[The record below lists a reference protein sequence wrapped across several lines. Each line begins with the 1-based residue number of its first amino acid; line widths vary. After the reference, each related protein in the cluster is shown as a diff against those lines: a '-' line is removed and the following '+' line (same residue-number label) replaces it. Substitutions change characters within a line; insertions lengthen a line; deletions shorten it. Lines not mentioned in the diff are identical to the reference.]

1 MKLSDACIR
10 RPVFATVLNL
20 LLILVGAVA
29 FFSLTVREY
38 PNIDVPTVTVATD
51 YKGANAEIVESEVT
65 KPIEDSLA
73 GIEGIDF
80 ITSISRAERSQ
91 ISVVFKLDRDPD
103 AAASDVR
110 DRVGRARGRLPD
122 EVDEP
127 VISKV
132 EADARPILYL
142 AFSSDRHDDLEV
154 TDVADRL
161 VQDRLQVLPGV
172 AEVRIFGQRRYAM
185 RIWMDPARLA
195 AYGLTVQDVE
205 DALRLQNVEL
215 PAGRV
220 EGSDRELTVQAATD
234 LNTVRDFEEIV
245 LRNVDGYLV
254 RLNDVAEVEIGAR
267 DERRIARFNG
277 RNAVALGV
285 VKQSVANPL
294 AVTEAVRDEVPL
306 IADVLPEGME
316 VQIAYDSTVFINAS
330 IEAVY
335 TTIAEAVGLVV
346 LVIFVFLRSLRAVL
360 IPLVTIP
367 VSIIGAF
374 ILMAALGF
382 SINTLTLLAFVIAVG
397 LVVDDAIVM
406 LENIYRHIEN
416 GLSPMA
422 AAFKGSRE
430 IAFAIISVTITIAA
444 VFVPVGFT
452 EGRTGRLFTEF
463 ALTLSAAVI
472 ISGFIALTL
481 SPMMCSRLLKRQTS
495 RNVAFNLIERFF
507 FRMEMGYRASLA
519 FTLSVRP
526 LVLLFCVGVGVAS
539 VALYQNLNSE
549 LTPREDRGYFVG
561 IFSGP
566 EGATIDFMDGYARQ
580 MEDFYEDIPEAVRY
594 FVVVGSPTVSRGI
607 SFIALEDW
615 NDRERATSDIV
626 TEMQGKLSG
635 IHGIR
640 AFPVNPQSLGRS
652 SRKRPVEVI
661 VQTTG
666 TYEALEQTV
675 NAAVR
680 AMEEHGGFTNVD
692 VDLKLNKP
700 ELKVEVNREKLADMD
715 IPVETI
721 GRTLE
726 TLLGGREVTDF
737 EYDGEQYDVV
747 VQLADID
754 RRNPDDLTRIYLR
767 GQDGQMIQLSNLIK
781 VVETVV
787 PRELNHFNKLRSA
800 KIEANLAEGYPQGQA
815 LDEAKRIIQ
824 EIGGETVQV
833 DYGGAARE
841 FFESS
846 DSLLLA
852 FGLAVLFVFL
862 VLAAQFESW
871 IDPVIILVTVPL
883 AMVGALLALN
893 LTGGTLNI
901 YSQIGLIAL
910 VGLIAKNGILVVE
923 FANKLRQQKGLEVR
937 HAALEAAVLRLR
949 PVLMTALSLI
959 FGALPLALATGAGA
973 ESRQEIGWVIVG
985 GMAIGT
991 FFTLYVIPTVY
1002 SYLAAGRRFD
1012 ESRIAD
1018 AERESEAGGLEDGQQ
1033 EA

>member
-1 MKLSDACIR
+1 MKISDLCIR

-20 LLILVGAVA
+20 LILLIGGVA
-29 FFSLTVREY
+29 FFSLSVREY
-38 PNIDVPTVTVATD
+38 PNIDVPTVTVTTA
-51 YKGANAEIVESEVT
+51 YKGANAQIVETQVT

-73 GIEGIDF
+73 GIEGIDY

-127 VISKV
+127 IIAKV

-154 TDVADRL
+154 TDTADRL

-185 RIWMDPARLA
+185 RIWLDPARLA
-195 AYGLTVQDVE
+195 AYGLTAQDVE
-205 DALRLQNVEL
+205 DALEAQNVEL

-220 EGSDRELTVQAATD
+220 EGADRELTVQAATD
-234 LNTVRDFEEIV
+234 LNTVRDFENIV
-245 LRNVDGYLV
+245 LRNVEGYFV
-254 RLNDVAEVEIGAR
+254 RLVDVASVEVGPR

-294 AVTEAVRDEVPL
+294 AVTKAVRAEVPR
-306 IADVLPEGME
+306 IAELLPEGME
-316 VQIAYDSTVFINAS
+316 VQVAYDSTIFINAS
-330 IEAVY
+330 IDAVY
-335 TTIAEAVGLVV
+335 KTIAEAVALVV

-367 VSIIGAF
+367 VSMVGAF
-374 ILMAALGF
+374 ALMAVLDF

-416 GLSPMA
+416 GLSPIA

-430 IAFAIISVTITIAA
+430 IAFAIVSVTITIAA

-481 SPMMCSRLLKRQTS
+481 SPMMCSRLLTRQTS

-507 FRMEMGYRASLA
+507 YRMELAYRSSLA
-519 FTLSVRP
+519 FALSVRP
-526 LVLLFCVGVGVAS
+526 MVLLFCAGVAVAS
-539 VALYQNLNSE
+539 VALYQNLNAE

-561 IFSGP
+561 FFSGP
-566 EGATIDFMDGYARQ
+566 EGATVDFMDGYARQ
-580 MEDFYEDIPEAVRY
+580 MEAIYDTIPEAERY
-594 FVVVGSPTVSRGI
+594 FVVVGFPTVSRGI
-607 SFIALEDW
+607 SFIAMEDW
-615 NDRERATSDIV
+615 GERERSTAEIAGAV
-626 TEMQGKLSG
+626 NGQLSG
-635 IHGIR
+635 VRGLRIFAI
-640 AFPVNPQSLGRS
+640 NPQSLGQS
-652 SRKRPVEVI
+652 SRKRPVEVL

-666 TYEALEQTV
+666 TYEQLE
-675 NAAVR
+675 AVVEQ
-680 AMEEHGGFTNVD
+680 AVLEMEQHGAFTNID

-700 ELKVEVNREKLADMD
+700 ELEVTVNREKLADMG
-715 IPVETI
+715 ISVESI

-726 TLLGGREVTDF
+726 TLLGGRDVTRF
-737 EYDGEQYDVV
+737 ERQGEQYDVV
-747 VQLADID
+747 LQLAGID
-754 RRNPDDLTRIYLR
+754 RRNPDDLSRIYVR
-767 GQDGQMIQLSNLIK
+767 GRDGEMAQLSNL
-781 VVETVV
+781 VQVSETVV
-787 PRELNHFNKLRSA
+787 ARELNHFNKLRAA
-800 KIEANLAEGYPQGQA
+800 KIEANLAEGFAQGPA
-815 LDEAKRIIQ
+815 LEEAKRII
-824 EIGGETVQV
+824 EAIGGEDIQV
-833 DYGGAARE
+833 EFGGAARE

-846 DSLLLA
+846 DSLVLA
-852 FGLAVLFVFL
+852 FGLALLFVFL

-871 IDPVIILVTVPL
+871 VDPVIILITVPL

-923 FANKLRQQKGLEVR
+923 FANKLREQKGLEVR
-937 HAALEAAVLRLR
+937 QAALEAAALRLR

-959 FGALPLALATGAGA
+959 FGALPLALASGAGA
-973 ESRQEIGWVIVG
+973 ESRQQIGWVIVG
-985 GMAIGT
+985 GMGVGT
-991 FFTLYVIPTVY
+991 LFTLYVIPTIY
-1002 SYLAAGRRFD
+1002 SYLSAHRRFD
-1012 ESRIAD
+1012 QRRITD
-1018 AERESEAGGLEDGQQ
+1018 AEAESLAGDLDDAGQKV
-1033 EA
+1033 

>member
-1 MKLSDACIR
+1 MTLSDICIR

-20 LLILVGAVA
+20 LLVLVGGVA

-38 PNIDVPTVTVATD
+38 PNIDVPTVTVSTD
-51 YKGANAEIVESEVT
+51 YKGANAEIVESQVT
-65 KPIEDSLA
+65 KPIEDSLS

-91 ISVVFKLDRDPD
+91 ISVVFKLDRDAD

-127 VISKV
+127 IIAKV

-161 VQDRLQVLPGV
+161 VKDRLQVLPGV
-172 AEVRIFGQRRYAM
+172 AEVRIFGERRYAM
-185 RIWMDPARLA
+185 RIWLDPARLA
-195 AYGLTVQDVE
+195 AYGLTTQDVE
-205 DALRLQNVEL
+205 DALRRQNVEL

-234 LNTVRDFEEIV
+234 LNTVNDFEEVV
-245 LRNVDGYLV
+245 LRNVDGYLI
-254 RLNDVAEVEIGAR
+254 RLRDVASIEVGPR
-267 DERRIARFNG
+267 DERRVARFKG

-294 AVTEAVRDEVPL
+294 EVTDAVRAAIPG
-306 IADVLPEGME
+306 IAELLPEGME
-316 VQIAYDSTVFINAS
+316 VRVAYDSTIFINAS
-330 IEAVY
+330 IEAVFK
-335 TTIAEAVGLVV
+335 TIAEAVALVV
-346 LVIFVFLRSLRAVL
+346 LVIFVFLRSLRAVV

-367 VSIIGAF
+367 VSLIGAF
-374 ILMAALGF
+374 ILMAAIGF

-406 LENIYRHIEN
+406 LENVYRHIEN

-481 SPMMCSRLLKRQTS
+481 SPMMCSRLLVRQTS

-507 FRMEMGYRASLA
+507 YRMELAYRASLA
-519 FTLSVRP
+519 FTLGVRP
-526 LVLLFCVGVGVAS
+526 MVLLFCGGVAVAS
-539 VALYQNLNSE
+539 VALYQNLNAE

-566 EGATIDFMDGYARQ
+566 EGATVEFMDRYARQ
-580 MEDFYEDIPEAVRY
+580 MEDFYAEIPEADRY
-594 FVVVGSPTVSRGI
+594 FMVVGFPTVSSGI
-607 SFIALEDW
+607 SFVALQDW
-615 NDRERATSDIV
+615 NDRDRKTEEIV
-626 TEMQGKLSG
+626 KEMGGKLSS

-652 SRKRPVEVI
+652 SRKRPIEVL

-666 TYEALEQTV
+666 TYEELERIVDQ
-675 NAAVR
+675 AVQ
-680 AMEEHGGFTNVD
+680 AMEQHGAFANVD

-700 ELKVEVNREKLADMD
+700 ELRVDVNREKLADMG

-737 EYDGEQYDVV
+737 ERDGEQYDVV
-747 VQLADID
+747 VQLDDID

-767 GQDGQMIQLSNLIK
+767 GQDGQMIQLSNLIR
-781 VVETVV
+781 VSETVV

-800 KIEANLAEGYPQGQA
+800 KIEGDLAGDAAQGFA
-815 LDEAKRIIQ
+815 LAEAKRLIE
-824 EIGGETVQV
+824 EIGGDTVQV
-833 DYGGAARE
+833 DFGGAARE
-841 FFESS
+841 FYESS

-871 IDPVIILVTVPL
+871 VDPLIILVTVPL

-923 FANKLRQQKGLEVR
+923 FANKLREQKGLEVR
-937 HAALEAAVLRLR
+937 RAALEAAVLRLR

-973 ESRQEIGWVIVG
+973 ESRQQIGWVIVG
-985 GMAIGT
+985 GMAVGT
-991 FFTLYVIPTVY
+991 LFTLYVIPTVY
-1002 SYLAAGRRFD
+1002 SYLAAARRFD
-1012 ESRIAD
+1012 TARIAE
-1018 AERESEAGGLEDGQQ
+1018 AERESEAAPLDDGRQ

>member
-1 MKLSDACIR
+1 MKLSDVCIR

-20 LLILVGAVA
+20 LLVLVGAVA
-29 FFSLTVREY
+29 FFSLSVREY
-38 PNIDVPTVTVATD
+38 PNIDVPTVTVSTN
-51 YKGANAEIVESEVT
+51 YKGANAEIVESQVT

-127 VISKV
+127 IIAKV

-154 TDVADRL
+154 TDTADRL

-185 RIWMDPARLA
+185 RIWLDPARLA
-195 AYGLTVQDVE
+195 AYGLTTQDVE
-205 DALRLQNVEL
+205 EALRRQNVEL

-234 LNTVRDFEEIV
+234 LNTVQDFEEVV
-245 LRNVDGYLV
+245 LRNVDGYLI
-254 RLNDVAEVEIGAR
+254 RLKDVATVEIGSR
-267 DERRIARFNG
+267 DERRIARFNS

-294 AVTEAVRDEVPL
+294 AVTDAVRAEVPR
-306 IADVLPEGME
+306 IAELLPDGME
-316 VQIAYDSTVFINAS
+316 VQVAYDSTVFINAS

-335 TTIAEAVGLVV
+335 TTIAEAVMLVV
-346 LVIFVFLRSLRAVL
+346 LVIFVFLRSLRAVI
-360 IPLVTIP
+360 IPLITIP
-367 VSIIGAF
+367 VSIIGSF

-416 GLSPMA
+416 GLSPLA

-507 FRMEMGYRASLA
+507 YRMELAYRASLA

-526 LVLLFCVGVGVAS
+526 MVLLFCVGVGVAS

-566 EGATIDFMDGYARQ
+566 EGATIDFMDGYAGE
-580 MEDFYEDIPEAVRY
+580 MEDFYAEIPEAIRY
-594 FVVVGSPTVSRGI
+594 FMVVGSPTVSRGI

-615 NDRERATSDIV
+615 SDRDRKTSEIV
-626 TEMQGKLSG
+626 DEMRGKLSG
-635 IHGIR
+635 IQGIR

-666 TYEALEQTV
+666 SYEALEQVVST
-675 NAAVR
+675 AVK
-680 AMEEHGGFTNVD
+680 AMEDHGGFTNVD

-700 ELKVEVNREKLADMD
+700 ELKVEVNREKLADMG

-721 GRTLE
+721 GLTLE

-737 EYDGEQYDVV
+737 EREGEQYDVV

-767 GQDGQMIQLSNLIK
+767 GTDGQMIQLFNLIK
-781 VVETVV
+781 VSETVV

-800 KIEANLAEGYPQGQA
+800 KIEANLAEGYAQGQA
-815 LDEAKRIIQ
+815 LAEAKRIIE

-871 IDPVIILVTVPL
+871 VDPVIIMVTVPL

-893 LTGGTLNI
+893 ITGGTLNI

-959 FGALPLALATGAGA
+959 FGALPLALASGAGA
-973 ESRQEIGWVIVG
+973 ESRQQIGWVIVG
-985 GMAIGT
+985 GMAVGT

-1002 SYLAAGRRFD
+1002 SYLSAGRVFD
-1012 ESRIAD
+1012 EAKIVE
-1018 AERESEAGGLEDGQQ
+1018 AERESEAAGLDDGRRQ
-1033 EA
+1033 A

>member
-1 MKLSDACIR
+1 MKLSDICIR

-20 LLILVGAVA
+20 LILLIGGVA
-29 FFSLTVREY
+29 FFSLGVREY
-38 PNIDVPTVTVATD
+38 PNIDVPTVTVSTT

-103 AAASDVR
+103 AATSDVR

-122 EVDEP
+122 EADEP
-127 VISKV
+127 IISKV

-185 RIWMDPARLA
+185 RIWLDPARLA
-195 AYGLTVQDVE
+195 AYGLTTQDVE
-205 DALRLQNVEL
+205 DALRAQNVEL

-234 LNTVRDFEEIV
+234 LNTVRDFEAVV
-245 LRNVDGYLV
+245 LRNVDGYFV
-254 RLNDVAEVEIGAR
+254 RLGDVAHVEVGPR
-267 DERRIARFNG
+267 DERRIARFKG

-294 AVTEAVRDEVPL
+294 AVTKAVRAEVPR
-306 IADVLPEGME
+306 IAELLPEGME
-316 VQIAYDSTVFINAS
+316 VQVAYDSTVFINAS
-330 IEAVY
+330 IDSVY
-335 TTIAEAVGLVV
+335 KTIAEAVGLVV

-367 VSIIGAF
+367 VSIVGAF
-374 ILMAALGF
+374 ALMAALGF

-416 GLSPMA
+416 GLSPIA

-463 ALTLSAAVI
+463 ALTLSAAVL

-481 SPMMCSRLLKRQTS
+481 SPMMCSRLLTKQTS

-507 FRMEMGYRASLA
+507 YRMEMAYRSSLA
-519 FTLSVRP
+519 FALSVRP
-526 LVLLFCVGVGVAS
+526 MVLLFCGLVALAT
-539 VALYQNLNSE
+539 VALYNNLNEE
-549 LTPREDRGYFVG
+549 LAPREDRGYFVG
-561 IFSGP
+561 FFSGP
-566 EGATIDFMDGYARQ
+566 EGATVDFMDGYARE
-580 MEDFYEDIPEAVRY
+580 MEAIYADIPEAQRY
-594 FVVVGSPTVSRGI
+594 FVVVGWPTVSRGI
-607 SFIALEDW
+607 SFIAMKDW
-615 NDRERATSDIV
+615 AERDRKTADIAKEV
-626 TEMQGKLSG
+626 NGQLSG
-635 IHGIR
+635 VRGLRIFAI
-640 AFPVNPQSLGRS
+640 NPQSLGQS

-666 TYEALEQTV
+666 SYEQLERTV
-675 NAAVR
+675 DAAIQR
-680 AMEEHGGFTNVD
+680 MEEHGAFTNID

-700 ELKVEVNREKLADMD
+700 ELKVQVNREKLADMGIGVD
-715 IPVETI
+715 RV

-726 TLLGGREVTDF
+726 TMLGGREVTRF
-737 EYDGEQYDVV
+737 EQDGEQYDVV
-747 VQLADID
+747 VQLADLD
-754 RRNPDDLTRIYLR
+754 RRNPDDLTRIYVR
-767 GQDGQMIQLSNLIK
+767 GTDGQMVQLSNLVK
-781 VVETVV
+781 VEETVV

-800 KIEANLAEGYPQGQA
+800 KIEANLAEGFAQGFA
-815 LDEAKRIIQ
+815 LAEAKRII
-824 EIGGETVQV
+824 EEVGGETVQV
-833 DYGGAARE
+833 EFGGAARE
-841 FFESS
+841 FFAST
-846 DSLLLA
+846 DSLYLA

-871 IDPVIILVTVPL
+871 VDPVIIMVTVPL

-923 FANKLRQQKGLEVR
+923 FANKLRQQKNLEVR
-937 HAALEAAVLRLR
+937 HAALEAATLRLR

-959 FGALPLALATGAGA
+959 FGALPLALAEGAGA
-973 ESRQEIGWVIVG
+973 ESRQQIGWVIVG
-985 GMAIGT
+985 GMALGT

-1012 ESRIAD
+1012 EARLAA
-1018 AERESEAGGLEDGQQ
+1018 AEAESEKAGLD
-1033 EA
+1033 EADQPA

>member
-1 MKLSDACIR
+1 MTLSDVCIR

-20 LLILVGAVA
+20 LIILIGAVA
-29 FFSLTVREY
+29 FFSLSVREY
-38 PNIDVPTVTVATD
+38 PNIDVPTVTVSTN
-51 YKGANAEIVESEVT
+51 YKGANAEIVESQVT

-91 ISVVFKLDRDPD
+91 ISVVFKLDRNPD

-127 VISKV
+127 VIAKV

-154 TDVADRL
+154 TDTADRL

-185 RIWMDPARLA
+185 RIWLDPARLA
-195 AYGLTVQDVE
+195 AYAMTVQDVE
-205 DALRLQNVEL
+205 EALRRQNVEL

-234 LNTVRDFEEIV
+234 LNTVKDFEEVV
-245 LRNVDGYLV
+245 LRNVDGYLI
-254 RLNDVAEVEIGAR
+254 RLKDVGSVEIGPR

-294 AVTEAVRDEVPL
+294 AVTEAVRKEVPV
-306 IADVLPEGME
+306 IAELLPEGME
-316 VQIAYDSTVFINAS
+316 VQVAYDSTVFINAS

-346 LVIFVFLRSLRAVL
+346 LVIFVFLRSLRAVI

-416 GLSPMA
+416 GLSPLA

-507 FRMEMGYRASLA
+507 YRMELAYRASLA

-526 LVLLFCVGVGVAS
+526 LVLIFCCGVGVAS

-566 EGATIDFMDGYARQ
+566 EGATIDFMDGYARE
-580 MEDFYEDIPEAVRY
+580 MEDFYDAIPEAIRY
-594 FVVVGSPTVSRGI
+594 FMVVGSPTVSRGI

-615 NDRERATSDIV
+615 SDRERKTEDIV
-626 TEMQGKLSG
+626 GEMRGKLSG

-666 TYEALEQTV
+666 SYEALERTV
-675 NAAVR
+675 SAAVQ

-700 ELKVEVNREKLADMD
+700 ELKVEVNREKLADMG

-767 GQDGQMIQLSNLIK
+767 GQDGQMIQLSNLIR

-800 KIEANLAEGYPQGQA
+800 KIEANLAEGYAQGQA
-815 LDEAKRIIQ
+815 LAEAKRIIQ

-833 DYGGAARE
+833 DFGGAARE

-871 IDPVIILVTVPL
+871 VDPVIILVTVPL

-893 LTGGTLNI
+893 LSGGTLNI

-923 FANKLRQQKGLEVR
+923 FANKLRQQKALEVR

-959 FGALPLALATGAGA
+959 FGALPLALASGAGA
-973 ESRQEIGWVIVG
+973 ESRQQIGWVIVG

-991 FFTLYVIPTVY
+991 VFTLYVIPTVY

-1012 ESRIAD
+1012 ESKIVE
-1018 AERESEAGGLEDGQQ
+1018 AERESEAGGLDDGRQ